1 MSGRTITRIVG
12 MLLAIAIALGVGIN
26 NAGSIDDVSKHNGW
40 PILIGIALVCGLVGL
55 FIAPYVIIYP
65 YRWVYNRIRRLNV
78 GDVVAGVIGLMVGL
92 IIAALLTLPI
102 SQLKFLSLGTWL
114 PTIVALLCGSL
125 GVGVAVLL
133 KQDFIHLAGA
143 AFVNR
148 AARRAERE
156 EREQRE
162 REREA
167 EERDERDEREGREG
181 RWRDRAGRGKKER
194 QGDRLLVDTSAI
206 IDGRIADIGQTGFI
220 AGTLVV
226 PRFVLEELQHIADS
240 ADSLRRNR
248 GRRGLDVLNRLQ
260 KETGVPVEI
269 SDADAD
275 GTHEVDAKLVKL
287 ARQWHCP
294 IITNDFNL
302 NRVAALQ
309 GVKVLNINEL
319 AHAVKPILLPGEE
332 MAVKIIQE
340 GKEFGQGV
348 GYLDDGTMIV
358 VEGGKSHIGNNVDVV
373 VTRVLQTI
381 AGRMIF
387 AQPKQGQS
395 IGPAASARRTD
406 T

>member
-1 MSGRTITRIVG
+1 MTGRFITRIVG
-12 MLLAIAIALGVGIN
+12 MVVAIAIALGVGIN
-26 NAGSIDDVSKHNGW
+26 NAGGIASVSSHSGW
-40 PILIGIALVCGLVGL
+40 PILIGIALGCGLLGL
-55 FIAPYVIIYP
+55 AIAPYVTVYP

-78 GDVVAGVIGLMVGL
+78 GDVIAGVIGLMVGL

-102 SQLKFLSLGTWL
+102 SELKFLSLGTWL
-114 PTIVALLCGSL
+114 PTVVALLCGSL
-125 GVGVAVLL
+125 GMGVAILL
-133 KQDFIHLAGA
+133 KQDFIHLASS
-143 AFVNR
+143 AFAGR

-156 EREQRE
+156 ERE
-162 REREA
+162 REA
-167 EERDERDEREGREG
+167 EERDDRDDRDGRDG
-181 RWRDRAGRGKKER
+181 RWRDRASRGKKER
-194 QGDRLLVDTSAI
+194 TSERLLVDTSAI

-220 AGTLVV
+220 SGTLVV

-275 GTHEVDAKLVKL
+275 GTHEVDGKLVKL

-302 NRVAALQ
+302 NRVAGLQ

-340 GKEFGQGV
+340 GKELGQGV

-358 VEGGKSHIGNNVDVV
+358 VEGGKAHIGSSVDVV

-395 IGPAASARRTD
+395 VGSATAARHTD
-406 T
+406 P

>member
-1 MSGRTITRIVG
+1 MSGRFITRIVG
-12 MLLAIAIALGVGIN
+12 MVVAMAIALGVGIN
-26 NAGSIDDVSKHNGW
+26 NAGSIARLNSHGGW
-40 PILIGIALVCGLVGL
+40 PIVIGVALVCGLLGL
-55 FIAPYVIIYP
+55 ALAPYVIIYP

-78 GDVVAGVIGLMVGL
+78 GDVIAGVIGLMIGL

-114 PTIVALLCGSL
+114 PTFVALLCGSL
-125 GVGVAVLL
+125 GMGVAILL
-133 KQDFIHLAGA
+133 KQDFIHLASGA
-143 AFVNR
+143 FAGR

-156 EREQRE
+156 ERE
-162 REREA
+162 REA
-167 EERDERDEREGREG
+167 EEREDHEERDGRDGRES

-194 QGDRLLVDTSAI
+194 ASERLLVDTSAI

-220 AGTLVV
+220 SGTLVV

-248 GRRGLDVLNRLQ
+248 GRRGLDVLSRLQ

-302 NRVAALQ
+302 NRVAGLQ

-340 GKEFGQGV
+340 GKELGQGV

-358 VEGGKSHIGNNVDVV
+358 VESGKSHIGSSVDVV

-395 IGPAASARRTD
+395 VGSAATARRTD
-406 T
+406 P

>member
-1 MSGRTITRIVG
+1 MTGRIITHIVG
-12 MLLAIAIALGVGIN
+12 LVA
-26 NAGSIDDVSKHNGW
+26 
-40 PILIGIALVCGLVGL
+40 GIAVVIGVAANNIITVQKVPYWPVLTGAVALACGLLGF
-55 FIAPYVIIYP
+55 FIAPYVIVYP
-65 YRWVYNRIRRLNV
+65 YRWMRDQIRRSNV
-78 GDVVAGVIGLMVGL
+78 GDIVAGVIGLTVGL

-114 PTIVALLCGSL
+114 PTIVALACGSL
-125 GVGVAVLL
+125 GIGVAVLL
-133 KQDFIHLAGA
+133 KQDFIHLATA
-143 AFVNR
+143 AFAGR

-156 EREQRE
+156 ERERD
-162 REREA
+162 A
-167 EERDERDEREGREG
+167 EERDDRDDRDGRG
-181 RWRDRAGRGKKER
+181 RDRGGRGKNTQR
-194 QGDRLLVDTSAI
+194 PSDRVLVDTSAI
-206 IDGRIADIGQTGFI
+206 IDGRIADISQTGFLS
-220 AGTLVV
+220 GTLVV

-248 GRRGLDVLNRLQ
+248 GRRGLDILNRLQ

-269 SDADAD
+269 SDADAE

-287 ARQWHCP
+287 ARQWHCA
-294 IITNDFNL
+294 IVTNDFNL

-332 MAVKIIQE
+332 MVVKIIQD
-340 GKEFGQGV
+340 GKELGQGV

-358 VEGGKSHIGNNVDVV
+358 VEGGKPFIGNTLDVT
-373 VTRVLQTI
+373 VTRVLQTV

-395 IGPAASARRTD
+395 VGSASSARRTG